1 MNRPLYK
8 TPFYENHAPSW
19 ACPNC
24 GKSVLRIKKGTFKFS
39 DTADSMASRN
49 CPEVEYDWIKYI
61 YSCLLECSDE
71 QCKGVVA
78 NLGEGHLIVD
88 YKKVENGEPE
98 VHYLPV
104 FLPKYFQPYL
114 KLFSFPKKVPEDI
127 AKEIEQSFELFFC
140 SPSSASNHIRIALEY
155 LLTYLKVKKYVV
167 NNKKKRVPLFLHR
180 RIDLLPDD
188 KYSEIKGSFFAIK
201 WLGNAGSHSTKEITM
216 DDVMDAYE
224 MFEYALKE
232 LFDNQ
237 KKQTKAIAKQI
248 IKKKGPR
255 KKVLGGLVT
264 KSIYSM

>member
-1 MNRPLYK
+1 MDRSLYK
-8 TPFYENHAPSW
+8 TPFRENHAPSW

-49 CPEVEYDWIKYI
+49 CREVEYDWIKYI

-71 QCKGVVA
+71 QCEGVVA
-78 NLGEGHLIVD
+78 NLGEGHIVVD
-88 YKKVENGEPE
+88 YKEVENGEPE
-98 VHYLPV
+98 EYHVDV
-104 FLPKYFQPYL
+104 FLPKYFQPHL
-114 KLFSFPKKVPEDI
+114 KLFSFPKKVPKDLVK
-127 AKEIEQSFELFFC
+127 AIELSFELFFC
-140 SPSSASNHIRIALEY
+140 NPPSASNHIRIALEC

-167 NNKKKRVPLFLHR
+167 NKKKKRVPLSLHA

-188 KYSEIKGSFFAIK
+188 KYSEIKDSFFAIK
-201 WLGNAGSHSTKEITM
+201 WLGNAGSHGTKEITM

-224 MFEYALKE
+224 MFEGALKK

-237 KKQTKAIAKQI
+237 KKQTRAIAKQI

-255 KKVLGGLVT
+255 KKVLICG
-264 KSIYSM
+264 S